1 VVSKGGKVSRMTK
14 LLFLI
19 PAAFSVIMG
28 CIPANPQTNRAQLAD
43 EFKKGWKARDSARV
57 KRDGRHY
64 LSAVADLDSTIA
76 VLIKLSDAGGIE
88 RFRFSGR

>member
-43 EFKKGWKARDSARV
+43 E
-57 KRDGRHY
+57 RDGRHY
-64 LSAVADLDSTIA
+64 LSAVADHDSTIA